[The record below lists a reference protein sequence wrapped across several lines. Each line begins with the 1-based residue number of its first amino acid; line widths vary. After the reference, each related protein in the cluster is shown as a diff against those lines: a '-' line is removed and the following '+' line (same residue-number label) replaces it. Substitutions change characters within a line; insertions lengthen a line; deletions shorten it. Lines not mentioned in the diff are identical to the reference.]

1 MSKDNNLH
9 DFLQDVADAIK
20 EKKGSNEPINAQNF
34 ADEIKNLPSG
44 GGEEGTYID
53 ATGKGYTGMSRAII
67 KEGVSSIANNA
78 YKASDI
84 VSVSIPESVT
94 SIGNSAFYTCMKLKS
109 LRIPSRV
116 TSYAYELT
124 QNCGVL
130 EDVQLPEGL
139 ITIGGYAFKNCY
151 KLPKIVLPSTL
162 QKCDSVQHFVGC
174 GVLKTIIVK
183 ATTPPIIN
191 GDSFNSTPPEKI
203 IYVPDESVEAYKAAS
218 NWANL
223 AENIRP
229 MSELPQE

>member
-1 MSKDNNLH
+1 MAETIVEL
-9 DFLQDVADAIK
+9 LTDVADAIR
-20 EKKGSNEPINAQNF
+20 EKKGSNEPINAQSF
-34 ADEIKNLPSG
+34 ADEIRNLPSG
-44 GGEEGTYID
+44 GGEEGSYID
-53 ATGKGYTGMSRAII
+53 ATGKGYAGMSRAII

-78 YKASDI
+78 YKVTDI

-94 SIGNSAFYTCMKLKS
+94 SIGNSAFYNCMKLKS

-162 QKCDSVQHFVGC
+162 QKCDSVQHFTGC
-174 GVLKTIIVK
+174 GMLKTIIVK